1 MEDYTSQEMKA
12 WYENFRVNSKTKSE
26 NAKVKSIYD
35 IILRNEYTDSD
46 YWYMGGGAD
55 EFIKYLQNF
64 NVEDIKDLENDIQN
78 WTNDQ
83 LWILRECL
91 VYGYRYDDNHKKSNT
106 FKNQSYLLTFLF
118 SATEDEDIK
127 IDIFENAELINDGD
141 SKPLELLLNIKKWA
155 ENKIHN
161 SENLDKQPIKFYL
174 DNKTAIIKFA
184 KGFYWFGFVVIA
196 IMILI
201 DFIPKK

>member
-78 WTNDQ
+78 WTSDQ

-161 SENLDKQPIKFYL
+161 SENLDKIHFEQIEEAIK
-174 DNKTAIIKFA
+174 KTSR
-184 KGFYWFGFVVIA
+184 
-196 IMILI
+196 
-201 DFIPKK
+201 